1 MKQLGIKQM
10 EAGDQPREKLL
21 AHGPH
26 SLSDA
31 ELLAIMIRTGNTQM
45 SAIGLA
51 QHLLSAAD
59 NSLSELGR
67 KSVAELCKI
76 KGIGQAKAV
85 EIMAALELGKRR
97 YAAGQPN
104 RQVIKSSQ
112 DAFYAISPRLMDLNT
127 EEFWIVICN
136 RANKVIDQVRI
147 SAGGIHGTVV
157 DVKVVMRIALEKG
170 ACSLVLA
177 HNHPSGGLTPSEE
190 DIRLTRKLV
199 DSAALMDIRILDHL
213 IIAGNQ
219 YFSFLDE
226 GLL

>member
-1 MKQLGIKQM
+1 MDT
-10 EAGDQPREKLL
+10 GDRPREKLL
-21 AHGPH
+21 THGAQT
-26 SLSDA
+26 LSDA
-31 ELLAIMIRTGNTQM
+31 ELLAILIRTGNAHL

-51 QHLLSAAD
+51 QHILSESG
-59 NSLSELGR
+59 NNLSELGR
-67 KSVAELCKI
+67 KSVAELCRI

-85 EIMAALELGKRR
+85 EIMAAMELGKRR
-97 YAAGQPN
+97 YASEQPN
-104 RQVIKSSQ
+104 RQVIRSSQ

-127 EEFWIVICN
+127 EEFWILICN
-136 RANKVIDQVRI
+136 RANKVVDQVRI
-147 SAGGIHGTVV
+147 SIGGIHGTVV

-190 DIRLTRKLV
+190 DRRLTRKLV
-199 DSAALMDIRILDHL
+199 DSAALMDIRVLDHL